1 MYLWNTRRL
10 AEALGRQELTAAEK
24 FQYILLF
31 HAIYVVAG
39 YIAWLF
45 VRSSTGWAFWFEGA
59 IVLILT
65 VAGLKR
71 CRERYFIA
79 TQDRFVE
86 DCILLQVPIAIKFF
100 VFFWLAHVAT
110 SYFLV
115 WFLPTLKAETFEE
128 MNRVN
133 ALAKSIYNAY
143 PFFYMFLGTALF
155 YIRLGRHMETAAR
168 AQRP

>member
-1 MYLWNTRRL
+1 MYLWNTHRL
-10 AEALGRQELTAAEK
+10 AEALGRQELTGAEK

-31 HAIYVVAG
+31 HALYVVAG
-39 YIAWLF
+39 YFAWLF
-45 VRSSTGWAFWFEGA
+45 VRFSTGSAFWFEGA
-59 IVLILT
+59 IVLVLT

-71 CRERYFIA
+71 CRERYSVA

-115 WFLPTLKAETFEE
+115 WFLPMLKAETFEE

-133 ALAKSIYNAY
+133 ALARSIYYVY

-155 YIRLGRHMETAAR
+155 YIRLGSHMETAAR